1 MVGIQSC
8 YDFKVC
14 KSHFPKPLGLG
25 PVTYKCDLVYP
36 FPDLSKLK
44 KNTAYYTI
52 YHVYSEQF
60 FFHTDTEILRILA
73 LQTLSALDIK
83 IQFFGRNCKI
93 EELLFSF

>member
-14 KSHFPKPLGLG
+14 RVIFPKPLGLG

-44 KNTAYYTI
+44 KIQRVLHNPSCI
-52 YHVYSEQF
+52 ILLCEQF

-73 LQTLSALDIK
+73 LQTLSA
-83 IQFFGRNCKI
+83 
-93 EELLFSF
+93 

>member
-14 KSHFPKPLGLG
+14 KSHFPKPPGLG

-36 FPDLSKLK
+36 FQIYQNLK
-44 KNTAYYTI
+44 KYSAYTQSMYNFTLRTI
-52 YHVYSEQF
+52 

-73 LQTLSALDIK
+73 ADVIQLLNIK
-83 IQFFGRNCKI
+83 IQLFF
-93 EELLFSF
+93 